1 MVVVS
6 SDEPTTKAAP
16 ATEGRRNR
24 ANEIPWG
31 AILTN
36 RVSLVLFATFF
47 TQNWIINMLLSEIP
61 SYFTDELGF
70 ELEESSL
77 LSIAPYLT
85 QLASVVGFGQLFK
98 YLQQNNSWP
107 TRKVRQYAQFIAF
120 GGASVC
126 LVICSFSPDPYMG
139 FAFVVI
145 SMAFFGATQSGVG
158 CSFLDVS
165 PLFGSNIYTVAN
177 FCGAVAGII
186 APIIVSG
193 ATSQWEGSWGW
204 RFVFLLTA
212 LYCYVALFLWYNF
225 QTSNVVPELNTP
237 ARKKEEESS
246 GSESTSSMYR
256 GSL

>member
-1 MVVVS
+1 MLILT
-6 SDEPTTKAAP
+6 SDKPTNAAP
-16 ATEGRRNR
+16 VVTEGRRNR
-24 ANEIPWG
+24 ADEIPWVE
-31 AILTN
+31 ILTN
-36 RVSLVLFATFF
+36 RISLVLFVTFF

-61 SYFTDELGF
+61 SYFTEELGF

-98 YLQQNNSWP
+98 YLQQQRGWP

-193 ATSQWEGSWGW
+193 ATAEWEGSWGW

-225 QTSNVVPELNTP
+225 QTSNVVPALNTP
-237 ARKKEEESS
+237 RKKEVETS
-246 GSESTSSMYR
+246 GSESTSSIYR